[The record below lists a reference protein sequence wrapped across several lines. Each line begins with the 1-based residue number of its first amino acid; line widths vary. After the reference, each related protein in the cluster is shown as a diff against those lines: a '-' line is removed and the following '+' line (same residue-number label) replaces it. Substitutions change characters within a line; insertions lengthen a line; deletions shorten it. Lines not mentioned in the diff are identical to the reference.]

1 MGYGRAGALTPD
13 GLRAYGSG
21 DKPDP
26 DFGITCGDMFINSF
40 KVGAQLV
47 LSIKLKF
54 SSHEKKKEF
63 DLKFGANYASFAS
76 ISIDIKKVV
85 DQTNSTGSMTI
96 LAYQNGGNPV
106 ELAKVFNST
115 CGTGYCAASCSMLK
129 LTDCD
134 SAITG
139 LLKYAINVFPTQVKL

>member
-1 MGYGRAGALTPD
+1 MWRHVHQFLQGRSPVG
-13 GLRAYGSG
+13 
-21 DKPDP
+21 
-26 DFGITCGDMFINSF
+26 FIHQA
-40 KVGAQLV
+40 KVQ
-47 LSIKLKF
+47 F
-54 SSHEKKKEF
+54 PWEKEGF

-85 DQTNSTGSMTI
+85 DQIQSTGSMTI

-106 ELAKVFNST
+106 ELAKFFNST

-134 SAITG
+134 NAITG